1 LHNGSDANDVKQ
13 LNVQI
18 DLFRRS
24 NLPVNTNSYW
34 LCKPLQSN
42 HNPSTL
48 DIEISHGVLD
58 LDDVVYIQMFTSE
71 MLMHTD
77 KAFSMEADM
86 KYEYA
91 SIS

>member
-1 LHNGSDANDVKQ
+1 MHNGSDANDVKQ

-18 DLFRRS
+18 DLFRWS

-34 LCKPLQSN
+34 LRKPLKSN

-58 LDDVVYIQMFTSE
+58 LDVVVYIQM
-71 MLMHTD
+71 LMHTG

-86 KYEYA
+86 KYE
-91 SIS
+91 I